1 MTARR
6 INLLPPE
13 LAERRKGRQ
22 TTASLAVAGIALVA
36 LLGLIFGIQQ
46 IRLNGERSTLQ
57 EQEDRNADLRAQ
69 IAELQEFEALEQEL
83 EEKERL
89 VADVT
94 ANEVRWSVLLA
105 DVSLVIPSDVWLT
118 SFTGNVT
125 QVGAD
130 ADETASLGSIQ
141 MAGTTFSHPD
151 VARWLTR
158 LDQVDAF
165 RTPFVTLSARGEIG
179 GISVVNFQSTV
190 ELAEPAFRRNQP
202 GARRP

>member
-13 LAERRKGRQ
+13 LAERRKGKQ

-36 LLGLIFGIQQ
+36 LLGVVFGIQQ
-46 IRLNGERSTLQ
+46 IRLNSERSTLR

-69 IAELQEFEALEQEL
+69 IAELQEFEALGLEL
-83 EEKERL
+83 AAKERL
-89 VADVT
+89 IADVT
-94 ANEVRWSVLLA
+94 EDEVRWSVLLA
-105 DVSLVIPSDVWLT
+105 DISLVIPSDVWLT
-118 SFTGNVT
+118 SLTGSVA
-125 QVGAD
+125 QD
-130 ADETASLGSIQ
+130 ADEGANLGNIQ

-165 RTPFVTLSARGEIG
+165 RFPFLTLSARAELEGF
-179 GISVVNFQSTV
+179 SVVNFQSTV
-190 ELAEPAFRRNQP
+190 QLSEQALRRNQR
-202 GARRP
+202 GAQRRL